1 MKIVGI
7 LGSARKGGNTEG
19 LLDVALGEARERGVS
34 TSRVDLRDLAIR
46 PCDGC
51 MGCAR
56 TGECIIKDDMQE
68 VYRQIREA
76 DGIIWATP
84 VYYWSMSGLTKTALD
99 RTFALNFP
107 TLQQAGKIGAA
118 IFVAGIRG
126 CVSAASPF
134 NMYFTYN
141 HMFAAEFAW
150 GYAAEKGA
158 IKRDDFA
165 IDLTKTMVHQ
175 MKALFDAHLTYP
187 AEFDSPIHRLV
198 HEKRDLTPAGE
209 RGPQ

>member
-19 LLDVALGEARERGVS
+19 LLDVALQDARERGIS
-34 TSRVDLRDLAIR
+34 TSRVDLRDKTIQ

-51 MGCAR
+51 MGCTE
-56 TGECIIKDDMQE
+56 TGQCVIRDDMHE
-68 VYRQIREA
+68 VYGEIREA
-76 DGIIWATP
+76 DGVIWATP
-84 VYYWSMSGLTKTALD
+84 VYYWSMSGLTKMALD

-107 TLQQAGKIGAA
+107 RLQQAGKVGGA

-134 NMYFTYN
+134 NMYFIYN

-150 GYAAEKGA
+150 GYAGEKGA
-158 IKRDDFA
+158 IMRDEFA
-165 IDLTKTMVHQ
+165 VNLTKTMVHQ
-175 MKALFDAHLTYP
+175 MEALFHAHLKYP
-187 AEFDSPIHRLV
+187 EEFDSPIHRLV
-198 HEKRDLTPAGE
+198 QEKRSL
-209 RGPQ
+209 